1 MKYTIIKNIEEL
13 KDEVNNIFT
22 DIFKDN
28 TNAITKYN
36 RCVVVVIFEDNTFF
50 VYEPFECFDFAE
62 TYFNMFKTKII
73 KDIIIYNHNDY
84 KTYTNITNNEIIEIL
99 DNWEDSLQFFMW
111 ETYIPKG
118 YKDILEE
125 FYNE

>member
-1 MKYTIIKNIEEL
+1 MKYTVIKNIEEL

-28 TNAITKYN
+28 TDAITKYN

-62 TYFNMFKTKII
+62 AYFNMFKTKTI
-73 KDIIIYNHNDY
+73 KDIIIYNHSDY
-84 KTYTNITNNEIIEIL
+84 KTYTDITNNEIIEAL
-99 DNWEDSLQFFMW
+99 DNWEESLQFFMW

>member
-1 MKYTIIKNIEEL
+1 MKYTVIKNIEEL
-13 KDEVNNIFT
+13 KTEVNNIFT
-22 DIFKDN
+22 NVSKES
-28 TNAITKYN
+28 TNAITKYS

-50 VYEPFECFDFAE
+50 VYEPFECFDFAKA
-62 TYFNMFKTKII
+62 YFNMFKTKTI
-73 KDIIIYNHNDY
+73 KDIIMYNHNKG
-84 KTYTNITNNEIIEIL
+84 KTYTNITNNEITDAL
-99 DNWEDSLQFFMW
+99 DNWEESLQFFMW